1 MAPPLPRI
9 AARGQELR
17 APEPGQRGAH
27 GTVAGTTV
35 SGEESEPHERD
46 PFVGRILANKYRVD
60 RATQLLL
67 DKIVAIKVLH
77 AALGF
82 DDKFQSRFQREAKAA
97 SRLDH
102 PNSVH
107 ILDLASSP
115 TG

>member
-1 MAPPLPRI
+1 
-9 AARGQELR
+9 
-17 APEPGQRGAH
+17 
-27 GTVAGTTV
+27 
-35 SGEESEPHERD
+35 
-46 PFVGRILANKYRVD
+46 
-60 RATQLLL
+60 
-67 DKIVAIKVLH
+67 VLH